1 MTETY
6 SSFQRPVT
14 FMYFGL
20 NYCDENHHIERIP
33 IGVKNIVHLFHMASE
48 IIKTDRFH
56 LYLLSDGTRTDDN
69 EYLES
74 LENSTKLIVCTE
86 ERIQKLSIYFEIKKY
101 LNLKDISYPLEI
113 IFMILKITMIFNEA
127 VINGTSLVLFRVF
140 FNSPYIYFE
149 QAKRV

>member
-1 MTETY
+1 M
-6 SSFQRPVT
+6 
-14 FMYFGL
+14 
-20 NYCDENHHIERIP
+20 
-33 IGVKNIVHLFHMASE
+33 
-48 IIKTDRFH
+48 
-56 LYLLSDGTRTDDN
+56 LSDGTRTDDN

-74 LENSTKLIVCTE
+74 LENSAKLIVCTE

-140 FNSPYIYFE
+140 FNSPYI
-149 QAKRV
+149 

>member
-1 MTETY
+1 
-6 SSFQRPVT
+6 
-14 FMYFGL
+14 
-20 NYCDENHHIERIP
+20 
-33 IGVKNIVHLFHMASE
+33 MASE

-56 LYLLSDGTRTDDN
+56 LSLLSDGTRTDDN

-74 LENSTKLIVCTE
+74 LENSAKLIVCTE

-127 VINGTSLVLFRVF
+127 VIHGTSLVLFRVF
-140 FNSPYIYFE
+140 FNSPYI
-149 QAKRV
+149 